1 MSVCSGYWRLK
12 VNRSIHDC
20 DTGHAFPTSH
30 WPFNIPCMSIDW
42 TDSKKWQNGDKVAEM
57 LTAITRIKGSPAE
70 ASAEAF
76 PEILAVLKVQRLGIA
91 DVYEAVHKITRY
103 NEATH
108 EQFSQQIEVIRTLVK
123 AAKEQDKIIRKLTKR
138 IDSMEKKVAKKNPKT
153 KAAAKSGWFG

>member
-1 MSVCSGYWRLK
+1 MNVCSGYWRLK
-12 VNRSIHDC
+12 VNQSTHDC
-20 DTGHAFPTSH
+20 DTGHVFRTLH
-30 WPFNIPCMSIDW
+30 CPFNIPCMSTDW

-57 LTAITRIKGSPAE
+57 LKAIAKIKGSPVE

-123 AAKEQDKIIRKLTKR
+123 AAKEQDKLIRKLTKR
-138 IDSMEKKVAKKNPKT
+138 IDSLEKKFAKKNPKT
-153 KAAAKSGWFG
+153 TAAKKSGWFG